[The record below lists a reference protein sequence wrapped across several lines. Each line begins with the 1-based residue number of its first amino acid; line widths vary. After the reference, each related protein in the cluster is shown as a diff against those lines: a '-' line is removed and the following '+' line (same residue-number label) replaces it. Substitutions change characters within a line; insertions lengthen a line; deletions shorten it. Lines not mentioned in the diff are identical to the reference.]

1 VRLYYEVARRAF
13 RQQLAYRAA
22 ALAGIITNAAFGCFK
37 ALIFIALY
45 RSQGGQSVGG
55 YDVRDALTFVWLAQG
70 MIAVAAIWGWYDIA
84 QTITTGAVA
93 TDLSRPYDYFT
104 FWYARDCGRAAAQM
118 LLRGVPSLLIGA
130 LLFQLRFPTQ
140 PGQWVLFAV
149 SLLLAVT
156 VSFALRFLL
165 NLGAFWWLD
174 FRGIAGLWN
183 LLVTLL
189 SGFELPLVYFP
200 DWLRGVC
207 DVLPFRGIIQ
217 TPADIFLGKATGGAA
232 LALIGR
238 QALWAAVLVVCAQL
252 MVLVA
257 TRKVVIQGG

>member
-1 VRLYYEVARRAF
+1 MYIEVARRAF

-22 ALAGIITNAAFGCFK
+22 ALAGLVTNAAWGCFK
-37 ALIFIALY
+37 AFIFIALY
-45 RSQGGQSVGG
+45 RSQAGQSVGG
-55 YDVRDALTFVWLAQG
+55 YDVRDALTFVWFAQG

-84 QTITTGAVA
+84 ETITTGAVA

-104 FWYARDCGRAAAQM
+104 FWYARDLGRAACQL
-118 LLRGVPSLLIGA
+118 LLRGAPSLLIGVA
-130 LLFQLRFPTQ
+130 LFGARFPTA
-140 PGQWVLFAV
+140 PGQIALFAL
-149 SLLLAVT
+149 SLVLAVT

-174 FRGIAGLWN
+174 FRGVSGVWN
-183 LLVTLL
+183 LLITLL

-200 DWLRGVC
+200 GWLRGVC

-217 TPADIFLGKATGGAA
+217 TPADIFLGKALGGDA
-232 LALIGR
+232 LALIAR
-238 QALWAAVLVVCAQL
+238 QALWVAVLVVCGEL

-257 TRKVVIQGG
+257 TRKVVVQGG